1 MSLLLRNQ
9 TPAPLPQINKHKLDN
24 SVDLAHICRL
34 AKFTRII
41 PHPFVIKKK
50 NMRKNMVNLH
60 KINIAIWSVVE
71 LLRYDLPILNIKSL
85 GWTWGF
91 IGPEGTALREYII
104 IPKSKEN
111 IAKLYITNTVFKS
124 VSYNNGWRALLQITK
139 HIETN
144 RQANRQTDRVDHWS
158 CRALFLSLTKH
169 LNQQCRHTDKQT
181 DRQTFRRR
189 GDNWYLNEIYIGGKV
204 P

>member
-71 LLRYDLPILNIKSL
+71 LLRYDLPIFNIKSL
-85 GWTWGF
+85 G
-91 IGPEGTALREYII
+91 
-104 IPKSKEN
+104 
-111 IAKLYITNTVFKS
+111 
-124 VSYNNGWRALLQITK
+124 
-139 HIETN
+139 
-144 RQANRQTDRVDHWS
+144 
-158 CRALFLSLTKH
+158 
-169 LNQQCRHTDKQT
+169 
-181 DRQTFRRR
+181 
-189 GDNWYLNEIYIGGKV
+189 
-204 P
+204 